1 MNPQGKYS
9 MLALTQIKI
18 GNYDM
23 KRLVTSLLVSVALG
37 ASASSDSADR
47 PLVMQPEISPDG
59 MRVAFSYQ
67 GDIWT
72 MSTSGTNPNRLTIH
86 EGYEHSPKWSKDGK
100 SIAFSSDRFGNDDV
114 FIMPSDGGRP
124 DRLTYHSASDRVLGF
139 SDDNQVL
146 FNTRRLY
153 AEVEREWEVYSVAP
167 TGDETEFR
175 FMDALGFDAVVSP
188 NGKKIAFVRSTARVS
203 REDYR
208 GPANRNI
215 WVYDIEAD
223 KYQQLT
229 DFDGNDFM
237 PQWSGNNE
245 LYFISPRAGKYNVFK
260 QKLDSKKATQVTDE
274 REFGVEHFS
283 LDSQGNNLIYQAAD
297 KVALI
302 ADGQQQPLDLS
313 IPTDFRFDPV
323 TNKTTTNSLDEYS
336 VSPDGKW
343 IAYAVRGDVFVKR
356 NDKEDKRSVRLT
368 TGAARDRDVTWL
380 NDTTLLFVSDRDD
393 QNDIFALTSA
403 DANEPNLFKSLKHA
417 ITPVTRTDAQE
428 GQPVVSPDGKKVAY
442 QQGRGKLI
450 VAEVSDDNAFTN
462 PVTLLD
468 GWATPSGVS
477 WSPDSQWL
485 AYAKS
490 DLLFNSEIFI
500 HAADNSHEPVNVSM
514 HPKGDYSPVWSP
526 DGSKLGFTSM
536 RNNGDYDIWFAWL
549 KESDWQRTQEEW
561 KRDEFVAEANTAKDD
576 DDTDEAKEA
585 TAEPMHID
593 LDGIYKRL
601 SQVTRFAGNES
612 GLAFDKDGEYVYYTI
627 GGAGRQNFKMD
638 QDLFKIKWNG
648 EDKKHILKGDKSPRS
663 LSLSHDGKHL
673 FALTGKGTLVKVDTK
688 KDETDTLT
696 TVSQQSIE
704 HMAERA
710 QIFDEAWQAL
720 NAGFY
725 DPEFHGNDWQELKE
739 KYRPLA
745 LKAST
750 KEDFQYVFNL
760 MLGQVN
766 ASHMGMYRGENQKQT
781 QKTRTGLV
789 GVEVFPGDDGLTVA
803 SVLNNSPATRDD
815 SRLQEDDVITHVNQQ
830 SVKDANFYELLNGQA
845 NQPVL
850 LSVKRAGQD
859 KEVVLWPTTSLSD
872 EKYDNW
878 VETRR
883 ELTEK
888 YSNGRLGYLH
898 IRGMNWTSF
907 ERFEREL
914 MAAGY
919 GKDGIVIDV
928 RYNGGGWT
936 TDYLMAVLNVE
947 QHAYTIPRGAT
958 DDLDNDKLRFRDKYP
973 FSERLPLSAWTKPSI
988 AMSNENSYSN
998 AEIFSH
1004 AYKALGIGKLVG
1016 RPTFGAVI
1024 STGAQGLVD
1033 GSIVRMPFRGWWVK
1047 NSDANMDFTPAQP
1060 DIEVFNPPAYKAKN
1074 EDPQLKR
1081 AVGELLKSL

>member
-1 MNPQGKYS
+1 
-9 MLALTQIKI
+9 
-18 GNYDM
+18 M
-23 KRLVTSLLVSVALG
+23 KRLLTSLLVSAALG
-37 ASASSDSADR
+37 ASASDGSSER
-47 PLVMQPEISPDG
+47 PLIMQPEISPDG
-59 MRVAFSYQ
+59 TRIAFSYQ

-86 EGYEHSPKWSKDGK
+86 EGYESSPKWSKDGS

-114 FIMPSDGGRP
+114 FVMPSEGGRP
-124 DRLTYHSASDRVLGF
+124 DRLTYHSAPDRVLGF
-139 SDDNQVL
+139 SNDNQVL

-153 AEVEREWEVYSVAP
+153 AEVEREWEVYGVAP
-167 TGDETEFR
+167 TGDATESR
-175 FMDALGFDAVVSP
+175 YMDALGFDAVVSP
-188 NGKKIAFVRSTARVS
+188 DGTKIAFVRSTARVS

-215 WVYDIEAD
+215 WIYDTETSE
-223 KYQQLT
+223 YEQLT

-237 PQWSGNNE
+237 PKWSSNNE
-245 LYFISPRAGKYNVFK
+245 LYFISARAGKYNVFK
-260 QKLDSKKATQVTDE
+260 QKLGSKRATQVTDE
-274 REFGVEHFS
+274 SEFGVEHFS
-283 LDSQGNNLIYQAAD
+283 IDKQANHLVYQAAD
-297 KVALI
+297 KVKLI
-302 ADGQQQPLDLS
+302 ADGQSSSLDLS

-323 TNKTTTNSLDEYS
+323 TKKSTTDSLDEYS
-336 VSPDGKW
+336 VSPDGKL
-343 IAYAVRGDVFVKR
+343 ISYVVRGDLFVKR

-380 NDTTLLFVSDRDD
+380 DDNTLLFVSDRDR

-403 DANEPNLFKSLKHA
+403 DSEEPNLFKSLKHSV
-417 ITPVTRTDAQE
+417 TPVTRTDAQE
-428 GQPVVSPDGKKVAY
+428 RQPLVSPDGKKVAY
-442 QQGRGKLI
+442 REGRGKLI
-450 VAEVSDDNAFTN
+450 VADITADKSLTN
-462 PVTLLD
+462 KVTLLD
-468 GWATPSGVS
+468 GWATPSGIS
-477 WSPDSQWL
+477 WSPDSNWL

-490 DLLFNSEIFI
+490 DLSFNSEVFI
-500 HAADNSHEPVNVSM
+500 HAADNSQEPVNVSM

-549 KESDWQRTQEEW
+549 TKSDWQRSKEEW
-561 KRDEFVAEANTAKDD
+561 KRDEFVDETADAKKDED
-576 DDTDEAKEA
+576 DSEVDEKAV
-585 TAEPMHID
+585 EPMQID
-593 LDGIYKRL
+593 LDRIYERL
-601 SQVTRFAGNES
+601 VQVTRFAGNES
-612 GLAFDKDGEYVYYTI
+612 GLAFDKEGEHVYYTI

-648 EDKKHILKGDKSPRS
+648 EDKKQVIEGNKSPRS
-663 LSLSHDGKHL
+663 LSLSNDGKHL
-673 FALTGKGTLVKVDTK
+673 FALTGKGQLVKVDTK
-688 KDETDTLT
+688 KDEPETLS
-696 TVSQQSIE
+696 TVSQQNIE

-725 DPEFHGNDWQELKE
+725 DPEFHDNDWQELKE

-750 KEDFQYVFNL
+750 KEDFQYIFNL

-766 ASHMGMYRGENQKQT
+766 ASHMGLYRGENQKQT
-781 QKTRTGLV
+781 QKTQTGLV
-789 GVEVFPGDDGLTVA
+789 GVEVIPTDAGLEVT
-803 SVLNNSPATRDD
+803 SVLNKSPAARDD
-815 SRLQEDDVITHVNQQ
+815 SRLQVGDVITQVNQQ
-830 SVKDANFYELLNGQA
+830 SVKDANFYELLNGYA
-845 NQPVL
+845 NQRVL
-850 LSVKRAGQD
+850 LNIKRANED
-859 KEVVLWPTTSLSD
+859 TEVVLWPTTSLSD

-883 ELTEK
+883 AMTEE
-888 YSNGRLGYLH
+888 YSDGRLGYLH

-958 DDLDNDKLRFRDKYP
+958 DDLDKDQKKFRDKYP
-973 FSERLPLSAWTKPSI
+973 YSERLPLSAWTKPSI

-1024 STGAQGLVD
+1024 STGAERLVD
-1033 GSIVRMPFRGWWVK
+1033 GSIIRMPFRGWWVK
-1047 NSDANMDFTPAQP
+1047 ESDANMDFTPAQP

-1074 EDPQLKR
+1074 VDPQLKR
-1081 AVGELLKSL
+1081 AVDELLKTL

>member
-1 MNPQGKYS
+1 
-9 MLALTQIKI
+9 
-18 GNYDM
+18 M
-23 KRLVTSLLVSVALG
+23 KRLVTSLLVSVAVG
-37 ASASSDSADR
+37 ASASGDSSER
-47 PLVMQPEISPDG
+47 PLIMQPEISPDG
-59 MRVAFSYQ
+59 TQIAFSYQ

-86 EGYEHSPKWSKDGK
+86 EGYEHSPKWSKDGD

-114 FIMPSDGGRP
+114 FVMPSRGGRP
-124 DRLTYHSASDRVLGF
+124 DRLTYHSAPDRILGF
-139 SDDNQVL
+139 NDDNQVL

-167 TGDETEFR
+167 TGDATEFR

-188 NGKKIAFVRSTARVS
+188 DGKKIAFVRGTCRIS

-215 WVYDIEAD
+215 WIYDTETD
-223 KYQQLT
+223 EYEQLT

-245 LYFISPRAGKYNVFK
+245 LYFVSSRAGKYNVFK
-260 QKLDSKKATQVTDE
+260 QKLGSKKAKQITDE

-283 LDSQGNNLIYQAAD
+283 IDNQANSLVYQAAD
-297 KVALI
+297 KVTLI
-302 ADGQQQPLDLS
+302 AGGQSKSLDLS

-323 TNKTTTNSLDEYS
+323 TNKSTTDSLDEYS
-336 VSPDGKW
+336 VSPNGNL
-343 IAYAVRGDVFVKR
+343 IAYAVRGDLFVKR

-380 NDTTLLFVSDRDD
+380 DDNTLLFVSDRDG
-393 QNDIFALTSA
+393 QNDIFALTST
-403 DANEPNLFKSLKHA
+403 DSDESNLFKSLKHS
-417 ITPVTRTDAQE
+417 ITPVTRTEEQE
-428 GQPVVSPDGKKVAY
+428 RQPVVSPDAKKVAY

-450 VAEVSDDNAFTN
+450 VAEVSEDQSLTN
-462 PVTLLD
+462 ETILLD

-477 WSPDSQWL
+477 WSPDSKWL

-490 DLLFNSEIFI
+490 DLSFNSEIFI
-500 HAADNSHEPVNVSM
+500 HAADNSQQPVNVSM
-514 HPKGDYSPVWSP
+514 HPRGDYSPVWSP
-526 DGSKLGFTSM
+526 DGSKLGFSSM

-549 KESDWQRTQEEW
+549 KESDWQRSKEEW
-561 KRDEFVAEANTAKDD
+561 KRDEF
-576 DDTDEAKEA
+576 DDTPAAEPTKVATADDATDDEEKPEA
-585 TAEPMHID
+585 TEKEVEAIQID
-593 LDGIYKRL
+593 LDGIYQRL
-601 SQVTRFAGNES
+601 VQVTRFAGNES
-612 GLAFDKDGEYVYYTI
+612 GLAFDKKGDHVYYTI
-627 GGAGRQNFKMD
+627 GGAGRQNFKAD
-638 QDLFKIKWNG
+638 RNLFKIKWNG
-648 EDKKHILKGDKSPRS
+648 EDKELVINGDKRPRS
-663 LSLSHDGKHL
+663 LSLSNDGKHL

-688 KDETDTLT
+688 KDEPETLS

-720 NAGFY
+720 NTGFY
-725 DPEFHGNDWQELKE
+725 DPKFHGNDWQELKE

-766 ASHMGMYRGENQKQT
+766 ASHMGLYRGENQKQT
-781 QKTRTGLV
+781 QKTQTSLV
-789 GVEVFPGDDGLTVA
+789 GVEVLPVAEGLTVA
-803 SVLNNSPATRDD
+803 SVLNNSPAARDE
-815 SRLQEDDVITHVNQQ
+815 SRLQVNDVITHVNQQ
-830 SVKDANFYELLNGQA
+830 SVKDANFYELLIGQA

-850 LSVKRAGQD
+850 LTVKRAN
-859 KEVVLWPTTSLSD
+859 EETELVLWPTTSLSD

-883 ELTEK
+883 ALTEE

-958 DDLDNDKLRFRDKYP
+958 NDLKKDQKKFRNEYP
-973 FSERLPLSAWTKPSI
+973 YSERLPLSAWTKPSI

-1024 STGAQGLVD
+1024 STGAQSLVD

-1047 NSDANMDFTPAQP
+1047 DSDANMDFTPAQP

-1074 EDPQLKR
+1074 VDPQLKR
-1081 AVGELLKSL
+1081 AVNELLKSL

>member
-1 MNPQGKYS
+1 
-9 MLALTQIKI
+9 
-18 GNYDM
+18 M
-23 KRLVTSLLVSVALG
+23 KRLATSLFISVALG
-37 ASASSDSADR
+37 ASASDDLASD
-47 PLVMQPEISPDG
+47 PLILQPELSPDG
-59 MRVAFSYQ
+59 TQIAFSYQ

-72 MSTSGTNPNRLTIH
+72 MPIAGTKVNRLTIH
-86 EGYEHSPKWSKDGK
+86 EGYEHNPKWSKDGA

-114 FIMPSDGGRP
+114 FVMSSEGGRP
-124 DRLTYHSASDRVLGF
+124 QRLTYHSAPDRVLGF
-139 SDDNQVL
+139 DNDNKVL

-153 AEVEREWEVYSVAP
+153 AEVEREWEIFGVEQARHA
-167 TGDETEFR
+167 TESR

-188 NGKKIAFVRSTARVS
+188 DGKMIAFVRGTCRVA

-215 WVYDIEAD
+215 WIYHVD
-223 KYQQLT
+223 KGEYEQLT

-237 PQWSGNNE
+237 PQWSSNNE
-245 LYFISPRAGKYNVFK
+245 LYFISSRAGKYNVFK
-260 QKLDSKKATQVTDE
+260 TAIGSKKVEQITDE

-283 LDSQGNNLIYQAAD
+283 IDNNAENLVYQAAD

-302 ADGQQQPLDLS
+302 ADGRQQRLKLS

-323 TNKTTTNSLDEYS
+323 TNKSTTNSIDEYS
-336 VSPDGKW
+336 VSPNGKLV
-343 IAYAVRGDVFVKR
+343 AYALRGDLYVKR

-368 TGAARDRDVTWL
+368 TGAARDRDVAWL
-380 NDTTLLFVSDRDD
+380 NDNTLLFVSDRDG
-393 QNDIFALTSA
+393 QNDIFSLSSA
-403 DANEPNLFKSLKHA
+403 DDSEANIFRSLKHTVKA
-417 ITPVTRTDAQE
+417 LTRTEAQE
-428 GQPVVSPDGKKVAY
+428 QSPVVSPDSKKVAY

-450 VAEVSDDNAFTN
+450 VSDVTDEQTFTN
-462 PVTLLD
+462 SVTLLD
-468 GWATPSGVS
+468 GWATPSDVS
-477 WSPDSQWL
+477 WSPDSNWL
-485 AYAKS
+485 AYSKT
-490 DLLFNSEIFI
+490 DLSFNSEVFI
-500 HAADNSHEPVNVSM
+500 HAADNSTAPVNVSM

-549 KESDWQRTQEEW
+549 TESDWQRSKEEW
-561 KRDEFVAEANTAKDD
+561 KRDEFDDKPAVKTAKEDKDKEDADTPEKSKDD
-576 DDTDEAKEA
+576 EKA
-585 TAEPMHID
+585 TALAID

-601 SQVTRFAGNES
+601 QQVTRFAGNES
-612 GLAFDKDGEYVYYTI
+612 TLVFDKKGEHIYYAI
-627 GGAGRQNFKMD
+627 GGSGRQNFKMD
-638 QDLFKIKWNG
+638 RDLFKIKWNG
-648 EDKKHILKGDKSPRS
+648 EDNKRVLKGNKKPRS
-663 LSLSHDGKHL
+663 LALSNDGKQL
-673 FALTGKGTLVKVDTK
+673 FALTGKGTLVKVKTK
-688 KDETDTLT
+688 TDKSETLS
-696 TVSQQSIE
+696 TVSLQSIE

-725 DPEFHGNDWQELKE
+725 DPKFHGNDWQALK
-739 KYRPLA
+739 KQYRPLA

-750 KEDFQYVFNL
+750 KEDFQYIFNL

-766 ASHMGMYRGENQKQT
+766 ASHMGLYRGDNQKQT
-781 QKTRTGLV
+781 QKTRTGLL
-789 GVEVFPGDDGLTVA
+789 GVEVFEVTDGLTVA
-803 SVLNNSPATRDD
+803 SVLANSPAARKE
-815 SRLQEDDVITHVNQQ
+815 SSLLVNDVITHVNQKP
-830 SVKDANFYELLNGQA
+830 VKDANLYALLNGQGKK
-845 NQPVL
+845 PVL
-850 LSVKRAGQD
+850 LNIKRSGEA
-859 KEVVLWPTTSLSD
+859 KEVVIWPTTSLGN

-883 ELTEK
+883 ALTDQ
-888 YSNGRLGYLH
+888 YSGGRLGYLH

-936 TDYLMAVLNVE
+936 TDYLMAVLNVK
-947 QHAYTIPRGAT
+947 QHAFTIPRGAT
-958 DDLDNDKLRFRDKYP
+958 DNLEKNYKKFRNEYP
-973 FSERLPLSAWTKPSI
+973 YSERLPLSAWTKPSI

-1033 GSIVRMPFRGWWVK
+1033 GSVVRMPFRGWWVK
-1047 NSDANMDFTPAQP
+1047 DSNANMDFTPAEP

-1074 EDPQLKR
+1074 IDPQLKR
-1081 AVGELLKSL
+1081 AVDELLKSL

>member
-1 MNPQGKYS
+1 
-9 MLALTQIKI
+9 
-18 GNYDM
+18 M
-23 KRLVTSLLVSVALG
+23 KRLATSLLVSVALG
-37 ASASSDSADR
+37 ASASDSAEH

-59 MRVAFSYQ
+59 STIAFSYQ

-72 MSTSGTNPNRLTIH
+72 MSTSGTNPQRLTIH
-86 EGYEHSPKWSKDGK
+86 EGYESAPKWSKDGK

-114 FIMPSDGGRP
+114 FTMPSEGGRP
-124 DRLTYHSASDRVLGF
+124 DRLTYHNASDRVLGF
-139 SDDNQVL
+139 NNDNQVL

-153 AEVEREWEVYSVAP
+153 AEVEREWEVFSVAP
-167 TGDETEFR
+167 TGDATEFR

-188 NGKKIAFVRSTARVS
+188 DGKKIAFVRGTCRVS

-215 WVYDIEAD
+215 WIYDTETGE
-223 KYQQLT
+223 YQQLT
-229 DFDGNDFM
+229 DFNGNDFM
-237 PQWSGNNE
+237 PQWSSNNE
-245 LYFISPRAGKYNVFK
+245 LYFISSRAGKYNVFK
-260 QKLDSKKATQVTDE
+260 QKLDSNNATQITDE
-274 REFGVEHFS
+274 QEFGVEHFS
-283 LDSQGNNLIYQAAD
+283 IDAQANHLVYQAAD
-297 KVALI
+297 KVALVS
-302 ADGQQQPLDLS
+302 DGQNQLLDLS

-323 TNKTTTNSLDEYS
+323 TKKTTTNSLDEYN
-336 VSPDGKW
+336 VSPDGKL
-343 IAYAVRGDVFVKR
+343 IAYAVRGDLYVKR

-380 NDTTLLFVSDRDD
+380 NDSTLLFVSDRDD

-403 DANEPNLFKSLKHA
+403 DADEPNLFKSLKHR

-428 GQPVVSPDGKKVAY
+428 RNPVVSPDGNKVAY
-442 QQGRGKLI
+442 REGRGKLI
-450 VAEVSDDNAFTN
+450 VAEVTEDHSLTN
-462 PVTLLD
+462 PITLLD
-468 GWATPSGVS
+468 GWATPSDVS
-477 WSPDSQWL
+477 WSPDSLWL

-490 DLLFNSEIFI
+490 DLSFNSEIFI
-500 HAADNSHEPVNVSM
+500 HAADNSQEPVNVSM

-549 KESDWQRTQEEW
+549 TDSDWRRSEEEW
-561 KRDEFVAEANTAKDD
+561 KRDEFNDTPDPEPKKVADADNTESGEE
-576 DDTDEAKEA
+576 EAKQEQGV
-585 TAEPMHID
+585 EPID
-593 LDGIYKRL
+593 IDFDGIYKRL
-601 SQVTRFAGNES
+601 TQVTRFASNETS
-612 GLAFDKDGEYVYYTI
+612 LAFDKDGEHVYYAV
-627 GGAGRQNFKMD
+627 GGAGRQNFESD
-638 QDLFKIKWNG
+638 QNLFKIKWNG
-648 EDKKHILKGDKSPRS
+648 EDNKVVIDGDKYPRS
-663 LSLSHDGKHL
+663 LSLSHNGKQL
-673 FALTGKGTLVKVDTK
+673 FALTGRGTLVAVDTQ
-688 KDETDTLT
+688 KDSPDTLS
-696 TVSQQSIE
+696 TVSQQNIE

-725 DPEFHGNDWQELKE
+725 DPEFHGNDWNELKN

-750 KEDFQYVFNL
+750 KEDFQYIFNL

-781 QKTRTGLV
+781 QETRTGLV
-789 GVEVFPGDDGLTVA
+789 GVEVVPSADGVTVT
-803 SVLNNSPATRDD
+803 SVLNNSPASRED
-815 SRLQEDDVITHVNQQ
+815 SRLQEDDVITQVNQQ
-830 SVKDANFYELLNGQA
+830 SVKDNNFYELLNGYA

-850 LSVKRAGQD
+850 LNVKRANED
-859 KEVVLWPTTSLSD
+859 TEVVLWPTSSLSD
-872 EKYDNW
+872 ERYDNW
-878 VETRR
+878 VENRR
-883 ELTEK
+883 KLTEE

-947 QHAYTIPRGAT
+947 QHAYTIPRGAA
-958 DDLDNDKLRFRDKYP
+958 DDLEHDKTKFRNKYP
-973 FSERLPLSAWTKPSI
+973 YSERLPLSAWTKPSI

-1004 AYKALGIGKLVG
+1004 AYKSLGIGKLVG

-1024 STGAQGLVD
+1024 STGAERLVD

-1074 EDPQLKR
+1074 VDPQLKR
-1081 AVGELLKSL
+1081 AVEELLKSL

>member
-1 MNPQGKYS
+1 
-9 MLALTQIKI
+9 
-18 GNYDM
+18 M
-23 KRLVTSLLVSVALG
+23 KRLVTSLLVSAAFG
-37 ASASSDSADR
+37 ASASGVTSER
-47 PLVMQPEISPDG
+47 PLIMQPEISPDG
-59 MRVAFSYQ
+59 TQIAFSYQ

-86 EGYEHSPKWSKDGK
+86 EGYESSPKWSKDGS

-114 FIMPSDGGRP
+114 FVMPSEGGRP
-124 DRLTYHSASDRVLGF
+124 DRLTYHSAPDRVLGF
-139 SDDNQVL
+139 SNDNQVL

-153 AEVEREWEVYSVAP
+153 AEVEREWEVYSVAT
-167 TGDETEFR
+167 TGDATEFR

-188 NGKKIAFVRSTARVS
+188 DGKKVALVRSTARVS

-215 WVYDIEAD
+215 WIYDTETGE
-223 KYQQLT
+223 YNQLT

-237 PQWSGNNE
+237 PKWSSNNE
-245 LYFISPRAGKYNVFK
+245 LYFISARAGKYNVFK
-260 QKLDSKKATQVTDE
+260 QKLGSKRATQVTDE
-274 REFGVEHFS
+274 SEFGVEHFS
-283 LDSQGNNLIYQAAD
+283 IDKQANHLVYQAAD
-297 KVALI
+297 KVKLI
-302 ADGQQQPLDLS
+302 ADGQSSSLDLS

-323 TNKTTTNSLDEYS
+323 TKKSTTDSLDEYS
-336 VSPDGKW
+336 VSPDGKL
-343 IAYAVRGDVFVKR
+343 ISYVVRGDLFVKR

-380 NDTTLLFVSDRDD
+380 DDNTLLFVYDRDG
-393 QNDIFALTSA
+393 QNDIFAVTSA
-403 DANEPNLFKSLKHA
+403 DSEEPNLFKSLKHSV
-417 ITPVTRTDAQE
+417 TPVTRTDAQE
-428 GQPVVSPDGKKVAY
+428 SQPLVSPDGKKVAY
-442 QQGRGKLI
+442 REGRGKLI
-450 VAEVSDDNAFTN
+450 VAHITADKSLTN
-462 PVTLLD
+462 RVTLLD

-477 WSPDSQWL
+477 WSPDSNWL

-490 DLLFNSEIFI
+490 DLSFNSEVFI
-500 HAADNSHEPVNVSM
+500 HAADNSQEPVNVSM

-549 KESDWQRTQEEW
+549 TKSDWQRSKEEW
-561 KRDEFVAEANTAKDD
+561 KRDEFVDETADTKKEEDDSEANEKAV
-576 DDTDEAKEA
+576 
-585 TAEPMHID
+585 EPMQID
-593 LDGIYKRL
+593 LDRIYERL
-601 SQVTRFAGNES
+601 VQVTRFAGNES
-612 GLAFDKDGEYVYYTI
+612 GLAFDKKGEHVYYTI

-648 EDKKHILKGDKSPRS
+648 EDKKHVIKGDKSPRR
-663 LSLSHDGKHL
+663 LSLSHDGKSL
-673 FALTGKGTLVKVDTK
+673 FALTGSGTLVKVDTQ
-688 KDETDTLT
+688 KDEFETLS
-696 TVSQQSIE
+696 TVSQQTIK

-720 NAGFY
+720 DAGFY

-750 KEDFQYVFNL
+750 KEDFQYIFNL

-766 ASHMGMYRGENQKQT
+766 ASHMGLYRGENQKQT
-781 QKTRTGLV
+781 QKTQTGLV
-789 GVEVFPGDDGLTVA
+789 GVEVIPTDAGLEVT
-803 SVLNNSPATRDD
+803 SVLNKSPAARDD
-815 SRLQEDDVITHVNQQ
+815 SRLQVGDVITQVNQQ
-830 SVKDANFYELLNGQA
+830 SVKDANFYELLNGYA
-845 NQPVL
+845 NQRVL
-850 LSVKRAGQD
+850 LNIKRANED
-859 KEVVLWPTTSLSD
+859 TEVVLWPTTSLSD

-878 VETRR
+878 VDTRR
-883 ELTEK
+883 AMTEE

-958 DDLDNDKLRFRDKYP
+958 DDLDKDQKKFRDKYP
-973 FSERLPLSAWTKPSI
+973 YSERLPLSAWTKPSI

-1024 STGAQGLVD
+1024 STGAERLVD
-1033 GSIVRMPFRGWWVK
+1033 GSIIRMPFRGWWVK
-1047 NSDANMDFTPAQP
+1047 ESDANMDFTPAQP

-1074 EDPQLKR
+1074 VDPQLKR
-1081 AVGELLKSL
+1081 AVDELLKTL